1 MRKLIPAAVALGLLM
16 LVLSSASPLGAA
28 NREHQQMMAD
38 IRMLQEQAQQ
48 LQLLLGHLAE
58 TLKTVTAKLDEQA
71 GATRRAF
78 ADQKVLIDS
87 VAGDVRVL
95 REKLDDANVRIS
107 TLSQEIEALR
117 QMMPPPLPTTSVA
130 DPATGQPIATT
141 SAPSAAGAT
150 AGLSPSE
157 LYQRAYADYTLGQWA
172 LAIAGFEAFIKAFPR
187 SPDADNAQ
195 FYIGQTY
202 YAEGKYKEAVEA
214 YDRLIATYPDS
225 DYLAD
230 AYYKRGVALE
240 GLQELAKARESF
252 EIVLEKFPGTPAAG
266 LAKQALDRLKRAGR

>member
-1 MRKLIPAAVALGLLM
+1 MNKLVPAAATLGLAV
-16 LVLSSASPLGAA
+16 LVASDAAPLAAA

-38 IRMLQEQAQQ
+38 IRMLQEQSQQ
-48 LQLLLGHLAE
+48 LQLLLGQLAE

-71 GATRRAF
+71 SATRRAF
-78 ADQKVLIDS
+78 ADQKALIDTL
-87 VAGDVRVL
+87 AGDVRVL
-95 REKLDDANVRIS
+95 REKIDDANVRIS

-117 QMMPPPLPTTSVA
+117 QVVPPPGPTTSTVE
-130 DPATGQPIATT
+130 PATGQSVAPT
-141 SAPSAAGAT
+141 SPPAPGAALP
-150 AGLSPSE
+150 GLSPTE

-172 LAIAGFEAFIKAFPR
+172 LAIAGFEAYIKAFPR
-187 SPDADNAQ
+187 SPQADDAQ

-202 YAEGKYKEAVEA
+202 YADGKYKEAVEA
-214 YDRLIATYPDS
+214 YDRLIANYPDS

-252 EIVLEKFPGTPAAG
+252 ETVLQKFPGTPAAG

>member
-1 MRKLIPAAVALGLLM
+1 MRERVTATVGLFL
-16 LVLSSASPLGAA
+16 LLLPSATTLAA

-38 IRMLQEQAQQ
+38 IRMLQEQTQQ
-48 LQLLLGHLAE
+48 LQLLLGQLAE

-78 ADQKVLIDS
+78 ADQKLLIDN

-117 QMMPPPLPTTSVA
+117 QAVPPPLATTA
-130 DPATGQPIATT
+130 TIDPATGQPV
-141 SAPSAAGAT
+141 AT
-150 AGLSPSE
+150 AAPAAPGAAPGLSPTE

-172 LAIAGFEAFIKAFPR
+172 LAVAGFEAYIKAFPR
-187 SPDADNAQ
+187 SPQADDAQ

-202 YAEGKYKEAVEA
+202 YAEGRYRDAVDA

-240 GLQELAKARESF
+240 NLQEPAKARESF
-252 EIVLEKFPGTPAAG
+252 EMVLAKFPGTPAAG
-266 LAKQALDRLKRAGR
+266 LAKQALDRLKRTGR

>member
-1 MRKLIPAAVALGLLM
+1 MKKVFPVAATLGFA
-16 LVLSSASPLGAA
+16 VLAASTATPLAA

-38 IRMLQEQAQQ
+38 IRMLQEQTQQ
-48 LQLLLGHLAE
+48 LQLLLGQLAE

-71 GATRRAF
+71 SATRRAF
-78 ADQKVLIDS
+78 ADQKTLIDN

-95 REKLDDANVRIS
+95 REKIDDANVRIS

-117 QMMPPPLPTTSVA
+117 EMVPPPVATTSTL
-130 DPATGQPIATT
+130 DPATGQPLPPAATPAT
-141 SAPSAAGAT
+141 PAAA
-150 AGLSPSE
+150 AGLSPTE

-187 SPDADNAQ
+187 SPQADDAQ

-202 YAEGKYKEAVEA
+202 YADGKYKEAVEA
-214 YDRLIATYPDS
+214 YERLIATYPDS
-225 DYLAD
+225 DYMAD

-240 GLQELAKARESF
+240 ALQQPAKARESF
-252 EIVLEKFPGTPAAG
+252 EIVLRKFPGTPAAG
-266 LAKQALDRLKRAGR
+266 LAKQALDRLNRAGR